1 VAASGMNIK
10 TIADALAARFVNVTA
25 VGETAPATAS
35 LPNNISTLALLV
47 YPPEGD
53 LSYLMGGPK
62 LNAHLTFPVRLL
74 RDPLSVPERTDALLA
89 WATVLW
95 PLPMGNFD
103 LDVAGVIEAET
114 THIHIE
120 LDGQSYAGALFDVVE
135 LTVDVHVYELVTFS

>member
-1 VAASGMNIK
+1 VAEGSVNIK

-25 VGETAPATAS
+25 YGETATATAS
-35 LPNNISTLALLV
+35 LPNNISTLALVV

-95 PLPMGNFD
+95 PLPNGN
-103 LDVAGVIEAET
+103 LGVTGVLTAES
-114 THIHIE
+114 THIHIQI
-120 LDGQSYAGALFDVVE
+120 DGQSYGGVLYDVVE
-135 LTVDVHVYELVTFS
+135 LTVDVHVFELTTFTP